1 MGHQGYQ
8 VIVAPVVKQCRLD
21 YGARGYD
28 TNNFA
33 VDKAS
38 CALVSGLFA
47 APTTHPTSQMARNAA
62 AYLLYDSYLVAS
74 RTRPT
79 PKSRKTAHP
88 EFATM
93 PFIKIQ
99 TNQRLSESD
108 ARALASQASA
118 SVAGLLGKPEAYV
131 MVSVESNTVMQF
143 AGNDDPLAY
152 LELKSIGLPQ
162 SITASTSRALC
173 DLIAKET
180 GIAMNRIYIEF
191 TDAPRHMWG
200 WNGDTF

>member
-1 MGHQGYQ
+1 
-8 VIVAPVVKQCRLD
+8 
-21 YGARGYD
+21 
-28 TNNFA
+28 
-33 VDKAS
+33 
-38 CALVSGLFA
+38 
-47 APTTHPTSQMARNAA
+47 
-62 AYLLYDSYLVAS
+62 
-74 RTRPT
+74 
-79 PKSRKTAHP
+79 
-88 EFATM
+88 M
-93 PFIKIQ
+93 PFLKIQ

-108 ARALASQASA
+108 ARSLASQASI

-131 MVSVESNTVMQF
+131 MVSVEYNAAMQF
-143 AGNDDPLAY
+143 AGTDEPLAY

-180 GIAMNRIYIEF
+180 GIATNRMYIEF